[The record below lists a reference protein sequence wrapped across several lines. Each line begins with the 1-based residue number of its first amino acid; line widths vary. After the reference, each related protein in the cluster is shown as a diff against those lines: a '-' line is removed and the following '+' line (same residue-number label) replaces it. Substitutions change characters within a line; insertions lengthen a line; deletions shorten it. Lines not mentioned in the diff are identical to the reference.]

1 MHSCE
6 ADRWKLGFV
15 LVKLAYTDTFS
26 GISGDMFLGALLDA
40 GLPEKLLKKELAKL
54 PISGYQFHSSKTKAN
69 SLSATQISIT
79 LSGDHHPHRSWSSI
93 KKLIK
98 QSDLQPQ
105 VIEKSLAIFR
115 ELAQAEAA
123 VHGCSPEDVHFH
135 EVGAVDSIIDT
146 VGAAIG
152 LHYFGI
158 KQLVSSPLPMT
169 SGWTQCD
176 HGKLPLPA
184 PAVCEL
190 IKDIPVYGIDLSQEL
205 VTPTGAAILKAS
217 CSSFGPFPAMTVERV
232 GYGAGTRKID
242 DGRPNLLRL
251 VIGTSACVSEAQ
263 EVEVIDTHL
272 DDFSP
277 EGFPYLSELLFKKG
291 ALDVALIPMQMKKGR
306 PGFLLRV
313 VSDQATAWELKKCI
327 LTESTAIGLRS
338 RIEQRWTL
346 PRQTG
351 SVQTAL
357 GKLAVKKVTTPVGD
371 VLYPEYEHCR
381 RVAKEKNIPL
391 HRVYAAISKASV
403 NDFQPLTPDS

>member
-1 MHSCE
+1 MIT
-6 ADRWKLGFV
+6 
-15 LVKLAYTDTFS
+15 AYTDTFS

-40 GLPEKLLKKELAKL
+40 GLPEELLKKELAKL
-54 PISGYQFHSSKTKAN
+54 PVSGYEFHSAKTKAN

-79 LSGDHHPHRSWSSI
+79 LTKNHHPHRSWHSI
-93 KKLIK
+93 KKLIQ
-98 QSDLQPQ
+98 QSALQPE

-115 ELAQAEAA
+115 ELAQAEAT

-135 EVGAVDSIIDT
+135 EVGAVDSIIDSI
-146 VGAAIG
+146 GAAIG

-158 KQLVSSPLPMT
+158 EKLVSSPLPM
-169 SGWTQCD
+169 SHGWVECD

-190 IKDIPVYGIDLSQEL
+190 IKNIPVYGVDLSQEL

-217 CSSFGPFPAMTVERV
+217 CNSFGPFPTMTVERI

-251 VIGTSACVSEAQ
+251 VIGTSASITEAQ

-277 EGFPYLSELLFKKG
+277 EGFPYLSEQLFHKG
-291 ALDVALIPMQMKKGR
+291 ALDVALIPMHMKKGR

-313 VSDQATAWELKKCI
+313 VADQALGWELKKCI

-338 RIEQRWTL
+338 RTEQRWTL
-346 PRQTG
+346 PRQAGT
-351 SVQTAL
+351 VTTDL
-357 GKLAVKKVTTPVGD
+357 GEVAVKKVTTPAGD
-371 VLYPEYEHCR
+371 VLYPEYEDCR
-381 RVAKEKNIPL
+381 RMAKEKDIPL
-391 HRVYAAISKASV
+391 HQVYAAINRTIVDDFKA
-403 NDFQPLTPDS
+403 NK